1 MTRFDN
7 TDLCFDYEG
16 KWEHNTMSSFKNYK
30 RTISKGEE
38 GSSLTVKFD
47 GTGFALT
54 GENAA
59 GAVISVEI
67 DGGEAMISGV
77 YKTGS
82 REITYH
88 CEGLENGTHTA
99 KITVAAGKFGIDGM
113 EVIGGELPYP
123 AKEEET
129 AAETEPETKTYAE
142 AETSEATAEENKK
155 SPALPIAAA
164 AAAVIAVGAGAAILI
179 KKKK

>member
-1 MTRFDN
+1 
-7 TDLCFDYEG
+7 
-16 KWEHNTMSSFKNYK
+16 MSSFKNYK

-59 GAVISVEI
+59 GTVISVEI

-82 REITYH
+82 REVTYH

-99 KITVAAGKFGIDGM
+99 KITVSAGKFGIDGM

-129 AAETEPETKTYAE
+129 AAETEPETETETYAE
-142 AETSEATAEENKK
+142 AETSEVTAEENKK

-164 AAAVIAVGAGAAILI
+164 AAAVIASDFLSVRA
-179 KKKK
+179 